1 MTKLKNSEL
10 EEEAS
15 SFGAIGEAGAVP
27 TAMAEQVDAVGVEEG
42 ADHASPETVAKTT
55 HRGWVVAAM
64 LLIMVLASMEMTVTS
79 TAMPTIIGELKG
91 LEHYSWVAS
100 LYLLACTVTMPLY
113 GRLAD
118 VLGRKRVILGATL
131 VFTVGSVMAAF
142 SHSMVELILYRGIQG
157 LGAGGIM
164 PVVLT
169 ILGDLFTLK
178 ERARM
183 QGLFSAVWGISSLAG
198 PALGAFLVHTLGWR
212 WVFLV
217 NLPFGLIGLSVLWMA
232 FHDRQRTHKTALD
245 LPGIALLSVASVT
258 LLTVVSGLG
267 PGGLHGSW
275 IAGLGAVCLLS
286 LIAFVWQE
294 RRTASPVLPPS
305 LLMKREVGPNF
316 LAMMFFGCVFLA
328 LDTFV
333 PLYVQGGRGGGAGA
347 AATVVTPVM
356 LTWATCHIF
365 IAPLLVRWGFRKVAL
380 MGCLAILVG
389 FSGLVAGAFFDWPK
403 AALTA
408 ILAVTGFGFGASS
421 MAYLLGAQDAV
432 GYEQR
437 GIVTSTVSF
446 CRTIGGSMGVGLLGA
461 GFNFLSADQLDELK
475 SRGVSAAAALDP
487 HAQVDLSPENLELV
501 RHTIAGGLRWVF
513 VAMLVVSVGQL
524 IATLMM
530 RRKKPA
536 TVNINDAIEA
546 A

>member
-1 MTKLKNSEL
+1 MSNAFGSEKKRDSDAL
-10 EEEAS
+10 
-15 SFGAIGEAGAVP
+15 GAVGEAGAVP
-27 TAMAEQVDAVGVEEG
+27 TAMAEHADATGVETG
-42 ADHASPETVAKTT
+42 SDHSTPAGPTT
-55 HRGWVVAAM
+55 DRRFVVGAM
-64 LLIMVLASMEMTVTS
+64 LLIMALASMEMTVTS
-79 TAMPTIIGELKG
+79 TAMPTIIGELHG

-118 VLGRKRVILGATL
+118 VLGRKKVILAATL
-131 VFTVGSVMAAF
+131 IFTVGSVMAAF
-142 SHSMVELILYRGIQG
+142 SESMVQLIVYRGVQG

-198 PALGAFLVHTLGWR
+198 PALGAGLVGTLGWR

-217 NLPFGLIGLSVLWMA
+217 NLPFGILGLIVLIWKY
-232 FHDRQRTHKTALD
+232 HDHQKPHSTALD
-245 LPGIALLSVASVT
+245 LPGIALLSVASVA
-258 LLTVVSGLG
+258 LLSLVSGLG
-267 PGGLHGSW
+267 PGGLSNAT
-275 IAGLGAVCLLS
+275 IAILAGTTVVAT
-286 LIAFVWQE
+286 AFFVWQE
-294 RRTASPVLPPS
+294 RRTESPVLPMS
-305 LLMKREVGPNF
+305 LLMRREVGPNF
-316 LAMMFFGCVFLA
+316 LAMLFFGCVFLA

-365 IAPLLVRWGFRKVAL
+365 IAPLMLRWGFRRVAL
-380 MGCLAILVG
+380 MGCIAILIG
-389 FSGLVAGAFFDWPK
+389 LGGLVAGAFLNWPQW
-403 AALTA
+403 ALTT

-432 GYEQR
+432 DYHQR

-461 GFNFLSADQLDELK
+461 GFNYLSADDLAKLAD
-475 SRGVSAAAALDP
+475 RGVSPASALDP
-487 HAQVDLSPENLELV
+487 HAQATMPADALALAQA
-501 RHTIAGGLRWVF
+501 TISGGLRWVF
-513 VAMLVVSVGQL
+513 VAMLIAGIGQL
-524 IATLMM
+524 VATLMM
-530 RRKKPA
+530 RQSPDPA
-536 TVNINDAIEA
+536 TQPVGGS
-546 A
+546 